1 MPRGIDPGWDYNPGD
16 TGAAAH
22 AAKLAMD
29 KLAFL
34 PPRMGA
40 SAVTALAFA
49 YPRVE
54 RELASW
60 IESVAAAAERG
71 DFRPTGARR
80 VVGCLDDAVLAFL
93 EGMGSAPA
101 SAAVT
106 IGDADLLHALRSS
119 KVEPLPVAVWA
130 RLPSLLATPAGIYWD
145 IQNPGL
151 VYVLDE
157 PEGKGKMI
165 VLVDYRAKIGRE
177 KILTNTVRTGRRI
190 FSLDEFSVKNRY
202 ILIQKK

>member
-1 MPRGIDPGWDYNPGD
+1 MA
-16 TGAAAH
+16 AAAH

-60 IESVAAAAERG
+60 IESVAAAERG

-93 EGMGSAPA
+93 EERGMNVA
-101 SAAVT
+101 SAAIT
-106 IGDADLLHALRSS
+106 IGDADLFHALRSA
-119 KVEPLPVAVWA
+119 KVEPLPAAVWA
-130 RLPSLLATPAGIYWD
+130 RLPSLLANPAGVYWD
-145 IQNPGL
+145 LRKPGL

-157 PEGKGKMI
+157 PEGKGKLI
-165 VLVDYRAKIGRE
+165 VLVNYAARMER
-177 KILTNTVRTGRRI
+177 TRVVVNSVRTGRRI
-190 FSLDEFSVKNRY
+190 ENLEEFENTGQYAPIK
-202 ILIQKK
+202 